1 MKGLREII
9 CPFAFKG
16 RRGAV
21 NPPVFE
27 NLERALI
34 LPAVPIWKT
43 EDVVMLS
50 ILILL
55 MMILWF
61 T

>member
-1 MKGLREII
+1 MGE
-9 CPFAFKG
+9 G
-16 RRGAV
+16 GSV

-27 NLERALI
+27 NLDRDLI
-34 LPAVPIWKT
+34 LPAVPIWNT

-50 ILILL
+50 ILMLL
-55 MMILWF
+55 MMMLWF

>member
-1 MKGLREII
+1 MEII
-9 CPFAFKG
+9 CPFACNG
-16 RRGAV
+16 RRGSV

-27 NLERALI
+27 NLDRALI
-34 LPAVPIWKT
+34 LPAVPIWNT
-43 EDVVMLS
+43 EEVVMLS

-55 MMILWF
+55 MIILWF

>member
-1 MKGLREII
+1 MEII
-9 CPFAFKG
+9 CPFALKG
-16 RRGAV
+16 RRGSV

-43 EDVVMLS
+43 EEVVMLS

-55 MMILWF
+55 MMML
-61 T
+61 